1 MDVDYLNKKISE
13 DLGEPASLTKE
24 SIIILAVCLTVVIL
38 LTICLFSFVCYD
50 CIHTLDKDST
60 GCWLHSNIAIE
71 EKQLEAKD
79 DLPKTK
85 LTMKRWSWNGSR
97 RCYSNKNTDIHCI

>member
-50 CIHTLDKDST
+50 CIHTLDKEST
-60 GCWLHSNIAIE
+60 GCWLHPNIALE
-71 EKQLEAKD
+71 EKRLKEKD
-79 DLPKTK
+79 DLPTTK
-85 LTMKRWSWNGSR
+85 LTMERWSWKGSR
-97 RCYSNKNTDIHCI
+97 RCYSNKNADIQWI